1 MAQRDQKW
9 FNQVM
14 QTVKVSELKARL
26 SGYLAQ
32 VRRGATVTVCDRRTP
47 IARLVPFEG
56 DAGGLEVREPVDVRG
71 LPAATRIALRRDVDV
86 VALLRADRE
95 HR

>member
-1 MAQRDQKW
+1 M
-9 FNQVM
+9 
-14 QTVKVSELKARL
+14 ARL

-47 IARLVPFEG
+47 IARLVPFAA
-56 DAGGLEVREPVDVRG
+56 DAGGLEVREPADVRG
-71 LPAATRIALRRDVDV
+71 LPPATRIALRRDVDV

-95 HR
+95 ARPGVDIPAGAG